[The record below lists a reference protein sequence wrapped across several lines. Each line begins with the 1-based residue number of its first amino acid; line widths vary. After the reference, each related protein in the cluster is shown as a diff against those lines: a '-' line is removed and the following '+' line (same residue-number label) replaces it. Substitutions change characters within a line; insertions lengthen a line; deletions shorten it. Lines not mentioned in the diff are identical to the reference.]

1 MQLMCPLE
9 HFQKVP
15 LGAAARSL
23 VALGSGITGPLP
35 QNLCV
40 RRLWNAATHTPVQ
53 RHLQAMT
60 HLKVPLLTAQL
71 LVVVANKLAVLAASF
86 GGDAYADSAG

>member
-9 HFQKVP
+9 RSQKVP

-53 RHLQAMT
+53 RRLQAMT

-71 LVVVANKLAVLAASF
+71 LLVGTIKLAASC
-86 GGDAYADSAG
+86 DAYAGCAG